1 MTQTWLLLLVYEIS
15 LISSALVAGV
25 FLTFSDFVM
34 RSLNGARTG
43 AGVEVMQG
51 INREVF
57 KTIFMVL
64 LIGMWGLSAALGF
77 AACLGALGSGGIYI
91 LWAAV
96 IYSVGVA
103 GVTLV
108 FNVPMN
114 TRLAAKDH
122 ESPDAADYWTDVYYP
137 RWTFWN
143 WVRGIA
149 AAVAAVLY
157 LTACL
162 QLAQGA

>member
-1 MTQTWLLLLVYEIS
+1 MTQTWLLLTYEIS
-15 LISSALVAGV
+15 LISCALVAGV

-34 RSLNGARTG
+34 RSLNGARTS
-43 AGVEVMQG
+43 ASVEVMQG

-57 KTIFMVL
+57 KTVFMVL
-64 LIGMWGLSAALGF
+64 LIGMWAVTAALGAF
-77 AACLGALGSGGIYI
+77 AYIGALGSGSTSI
-91 LWAAV
+91 LWAAI

-114 TRLAAKDH
+114 NRLAAQAYD
-122 ESPDAADYWTDVYYP
+122 SPEGAAYWTNVYYP
-137 RWTFWN
+137 RWKFWN

-149 AAVAAVLY
+149 SAVAAVLY
-157 LTACL
+157 LNACL
-162 QLAQGA
+162 QLVQG

>member
-1 MTQTWLLLLVYEIS
+1 MTQTWLLLVSEIS
-15 LISSALVAGV
+15 LISTALVAGV

-34 RSLNGARTG
+34 RSLNGARTS

-51 INREVF
+51 INREVY

-64 LIGMWGLSAALGF
+64 LVGMWGVSVALGTYAF
-77 AACLGALGSGGIYI
+77 LYQQGGGATELILAAI
-91 LWAAV
+91 
-96 IYSVGVA
+96 IYSVGVM

-114 TRLAAKDH
+114 TKLEAQAYDSPEGAA
-122 ESPDAADYWTDVYYP
+122 YWSDVYYP

-143 WVRGIA
+143 WVRGGASALTAVVYLSACLKLA
-149 AAVAAVLY
+149 AA
-157 LTACL
+157 
-162 QLAQGA
+162 

>member
-1 MTQTWLLLLVYEIS
+1 MTQTWLLLTYEIS
-15 LISSALVAGV
+15 LISCALVAGV

-34 RSLNGARTG
+34 RSLNGATTS

-64 LIGMWGLSAALGF
+64 LIGMWGVSAALGV
-77 AACLGALGSGGIYI
+77 AAYLGVLGSGSTYI
-91 LWAAV
+91 LWAA
-96 IYSVGVA
+96 ITYSVGVA
-103 GVTLV
+103 SVTLV

-114 TRLAAKDH
+114 TKLAMKAYD
-122 ESPDAADYWTDVYYP
+122 SPEGAAYWTDVYYP

-149 AAVAAVLY
+149 SAVAAVLY
-157 LTACL
+157 LNACL
-162 QLAQGA
+162 QLVQG

>member
-1 MTQTWLLLLVYEIS
+1 MTQTWLLLVYEIS
-15 LISSALVAGV
+15 LISCALVAGV

-34 RSLNGARTG
+34 RSLNGARTS

-64 LIGMWGLSAALGF
+64 LIGMWALSAALGV
-77 AACLGALGSGGIYI
+77 AAYFGALGSGGASIF
-91 LWAAV
+91 WAAI

-114 TRLAAKDH
+114 NRLEAKDY
-122 ESPDAADYWTDVYYP
+122 EGPDAAAYWTEVYYP

-143 WVRGIA
+143 WVRGVA
-149 AAVAAVLY
+149 AAVAAVFY

-162 QLAQGA
+162 QLVQGS

>member
-1 MTQTWLLLLVYEIS
+1 MTQTWLLLIYEIS
-15 LISSALVAGV
+15 LISCALVAGV

-34 RSLNGARTG
+34 KALNGARTS

-64 LIGMWGLSAALGF
+64 LIGMWGVSAALG
-77 AACLGALGSGGIYI
+77 AYAYLSTPSSGGATII
-91 LWAAV
+91 AAAA
-96 IYSVGVA
+96 IYSFGVA

-114 TRLAAKDH
+114 TKLAAKDYD
-122 ESPDAADYWTDVYYP
+122 SPEAAAYWADVYFP

-143 WVRGIA
+143 WVRGVA
-149 AAVAAVLY
+149 SGVAAVLY

-162 QLAQGA
+162 QLVQS

>member
-1 MTQTWLLLLVYEIS
+1 MTQTWLLLIYEIS
-15 LISSALVAGV
+15 LMSCALVAGV

-34 RSLNGARTG
+34 RSLNGARTS

-77 AACLGALGSGGIYI
+77 AAYLGALGSGGMYI
-91 LWAAV
+91 LWAAM

-103 GVTLV
+103 GVTII

-114 TRLAAKDH
+114 TRLAAKDYDGA
-122 ESPDAADYWTDVYYP
+122 EAAAYWTEVYYP

-149 AAVAAVLY
+149 AAVAAVFY

-162 QLAQGA
+162 HLVQGA

>member
-1 MTQTWLLLLVYEIS
+1 MTQTWLLLMYEIS

-34 RSLNGARTG
+34 RSLNGARTS

-64 LIGMWGLSAALGF
+64 LIGMWGCSAALG
-77 AACLGALGSGGIYI
+77 AAAYIGALGSGSTSI
-91 LWAAV
+91 LWAAIV
-96 IYSVGVA
+96 YSVGVA

-114 TRLAAKDH
+114 TKLAAKACG
-122 ESPDAADYWTDVYYP
+122 SPEAAAYWTDVYYP

-162 QLAQGA
+162 QLVQGS

>member
-1 MTQTWLLLLVYEIS
+1 MTQTWLLLTYEIS
-15 LISSALVAGV
+15 LISCALVAGV

-34 RSLNGARTG
+34 KSLNGSRTD
-43 AGVEVMQG
+43 AAVEVMQG

-57 KTIFMVL
+57 KTVFMVL
-64 LIGMWGLSAALGF
+64 LIGMWAVSAALG
-77 AACLGALGSGGIYI
+77 AAAYLGVLETGGTSI
-91 LWAAV
+91 LPAAI

-108 FNVPMN
+108 FNVPLN
-114 TRLAAKDH
+114 TKLATKAYD
-122 ESPDAADYWTDVYYP
+122 SPEGAAYWTDVYYP

-149 AAVAAVLY
+149 AAVAAILY
-157 LTACL
+157 LNACL
-162 QLAQGA
+162 QLAQA

>member
-1 MTQTWLLLLVYEIS
+1 MTQTWLLLTYEIS
-15 LISSALVAGV
+15 LISCALVAGV

-34 RSLNGARTG
+34 RSLNGARTD
-43 AGVEVMQG
+43 AAVEVMQG

-57 KTIFMVL
+57 KTVFMVL
-64 LIGMWGLSAALGF
+64 LIGMWVVSAALGV
-77 AACLGALGSGGIYI
+77 AAYLGLLGSGSSSVLY
-91 LWAAV
+91 AAFV
-96 IYSVGVA
+96 YSVGVA

-114 TRLAAKDH
+114 TKLAAKAYD
-122 ESPDAADYWTDVYYP
+122 SPEGAAYWTDVYYP

-149 AAVAAVLY
+149 SAVAAVLY
-157 LTACL
+157 LNACL
-162 QLAQGA
+162 QLAQG

>member
-1 MTQTWLLLLVYEIS
+1 MSQIWFLFLSEIA

-34 RSLNGARTG
+34 KSLDGARTS
-43 AGVEVMQG
+43 AGIEVMQG

-57 KTIFMVL
+57 RTFFMVL
-64 LIGMWGLSAALGF
+64 LIGMWPVSAGLGVYAFLIPLESAGPAIV
-77 AACLGALGSGGIYI
+77 A
-91 LWAAV
+91 AAV

-114 TRLAAKDH
+114 NRLAAEGFD
-122 ESPDAADYWTDVYYP
+122 SPAGAAYWSDVYYP

-143 WVRGIA
+143 WVRALASGA
-149 AAVAAVLY
+149 TAVCY
-157 LTACL
+157 LVACL
-162 QLAQGA
+162 QIVQH

>member
-1 MTQTWLLLLVYEIS
+1 MTQTWLLLTYEIS
-15 LISSALVAGV
+15 LISCALVAGV

-34 RSLNGARTG
+34 RSLDGARTS
-43 AGVEVMQG
+43 AAVEVMQG

-57 KTIFMVL
+57 KTVFMVL
-64 LIGMWGLSAALGF
+64 LIGMWAVTAALGAF
-77 AACLGALGSGGIYI
+77 AYIGALGSGSTSI
-91 LWAAV
+91 LWAAI

-114 TRLAAKDH
+114 NRLAAQAYD
-122 ESPDAADYWTDVYYP
+122 SPEGAAYWTNVYYP
-137 RWTFWN
+137 RWKFWN

-149 AAVAAVLY
+149 SAVAAVLY
-157 LTACL
+157 LNACL
-162 QLAQGA
+162 QLVQG